1 MQHFDE
7 QAPLQPYD
15 QSHGLPSAPDLP
27 THRASNSQR
36 QSALNHSILSYSAD
50 ALDEEPN
57 AQRQGPEITEG
68 GHDPH
73 RDLPPLTRKGD
84 TRWEKWVRAGRLLV
98 AVRKS
103 HCP

>member
-1 MQHFDE
+1 
-7 QAPLQPYD
+7 
-15 QSHGLPSAPDLP
+15 
-27 THRASNSQR
+27 
-36 QSALNHSILSYSAD
+36 LSYSAD

-73 RDLPPLTRKGD
+73 RDLPAQPTGAPMALTRKGD